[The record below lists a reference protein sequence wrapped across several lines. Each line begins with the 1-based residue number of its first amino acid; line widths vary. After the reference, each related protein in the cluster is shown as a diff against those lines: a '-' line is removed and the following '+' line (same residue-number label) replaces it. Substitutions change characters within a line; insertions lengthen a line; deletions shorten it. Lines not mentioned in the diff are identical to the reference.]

1 MNAVAHAAAAGRNDP
16 ASVTDR
22 RDRRDRRVD
31 VIISHLSPAFFSHK
45 NTRPTRTGWV
55 FCSPEKHTG
64 QGSLSPFLPPS
75 ESMGARPSQPGALEG
90 AGKGKREKVEHERA
104 KRESSYRAAG
114 SRRPRGFAKTQR
126 RESEAKKSKS
136 RNLGKLESWKVDK
149 LARKPWD
156 ENSH

>member
-1 MNAVAHAAAAGRNDP
+1 MPPLPQSNACSLCDRP
-16 ASVTDR
+16 TDR
-22 RDRRDRRVD
+22 PTDG
-31 VIISHLSPAFFSHK
+31 SMNHLPSASHK
-45 NTRPTRTGWV
+45 NTRPTRAGWV

-126 RESEAKKSKS
+126 RESEAKKPRSQEV
-136 RNLGKLESWKVDK
+136 GILESWKVDK

>member
-1 MNAVAHAAAAGRNDP
+1 MPPLPQSNACSLCDRP
-16 ASVTDR
+16 TDR
-22 RDRRDRRVD
+22 PTDG
-31 VIISHLSPAFFSHK
+31 SMNHLPSASHK
-45 NTRPTRTGWV
+45 NTRPTRAGWV

-136 RNLGKLESWKVDK
+136 RKVEILESRKVDK

>member
-1 MNAVAHAAAAGRNDP
+1 MPPLPQSNACSLCDRP
-16 ASVTDR
+16 TDR
-22 RDRRDRRVD
+22 PTDG
-31 VIISHLSPAFFSHK
+31 SMNHLPSASHK
-45 NTRPTRTGWV
+45 NTRPTRAGWV

-136 RNLGKLESWKVDK
+136 RKVGILESRKVDK

>member
-1 MNAVAHAAAAGRNDP
+1 MPPLPQSNACSLCDRP
-16 ASVTDR
+16 TDR
-22 RDRRDRRVD
+22 PTDG
-31 VIISHLSPAFFSHK
+31 SMNHLPSASHK
-45 NTRPTRTGWV
+45 NTRPTRAGWV

-136 RNLGKLESWKVDK
+136 RKIGILESRKVDK